1 MGHAAG
7 LLLLLLT
14 LDRAGNLHRGR
25 ISLRSEGA
33 KRKREKKKNVRL
45 LPPTFCIPFAPLG
58 LEKEETRFSKSSR
71 FVSIKPDDSLVN
83 GDGILVVFARQ
94 SSAAR

>member
-7 LLLLLLT
+7 LLLLLLLLT

-25 ISLRSEGA
+25 ISLRSEGV

-58 LEKEETRFSKSSR
+58 LEEEETRFSKSSR
-71 FVSIKPDDSLVN
+71 FVSIKRLMMTHSLT
-83 GDGILVVFARQ
+83 GTEF
-94 SSAAR
+94 